1 MCACVCLFD
10 IFSIGRHFIC
20 EQGPFISASPI
31 CKSFISFSC
40 LIALARALGITLS
53 KSGEKPDLTT
63 NNSHGIVHNV
73 PLLAFYICGILRG
86 YSFFVSGVGNLC
98 LSLFLA

>member
-10 IFSIGRHFIC
+10 IFSIGHHFIY
-20 EQGPFISASPI
+20 EQGPFISAFPI
-31 CKSFISFSC
+31 CKSVISFSC
-40 LIALARALGITLS
+40 LIALARALGIMLS

-63 NNSHGIVHNV
+63 NNSHRIVYNV
-73 PLLAFYICGILRG
+73 PLLTFYTYGILCG
-86 YSFFVSGVGNLC
+86 YSFISGVSNLC